1 MKSEEWICTKE
12 KYFLLNYG
20 GKNMMIRPFVG
31 GLGVLLTIEQQDN
44 RIVVAYHQQM
54 LCRKLTWVNFTDL
67 FLRSAY
73 ALAHT
78 VGCKYANQFHQLNC
92 ATSVQN

>member
-12 KYFLLNYG
+12 KYLLLNYG

-44 RIVVAYHQQM
+44 
-54 LCRKLTWVNFTDL
+54 LSCRVPPANALSKVNM
-67 FLRSAY
+67 
-73 ALAHT
+73 
-78 VGCKYANQFHQLNC
+78 GQFHRLLFAKCIC
-92 ATSVQN
+92 AGTHCWVQICQSVSPTELRY